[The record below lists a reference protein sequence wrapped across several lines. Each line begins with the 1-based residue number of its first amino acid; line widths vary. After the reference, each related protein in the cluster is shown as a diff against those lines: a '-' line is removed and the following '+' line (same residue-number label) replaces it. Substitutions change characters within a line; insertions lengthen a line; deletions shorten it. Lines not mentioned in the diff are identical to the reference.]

1 MKRLLPLILALSLGL
16 SACGKTEEPA
26 APAPAAD
33 APAVEAPATE
43 APAVDAAPAE
53 TGAEPTADAPAEPVA
68 EAPVATAA
76 DTAAPDATP
85 APTPAPATSP
95 EPVAAAPTGPEP
107 REGIDYVVLA
117 SPQPTFSQG
126 PGIEVAEVF
135 SYTCIHC
142 ANLQPRLNTWKA
154 GLAPDVRF
162 IYVPAAFGGA
172 VDNLGRGY
180 YAAEAVGLLDKTHDA
195 LFRAVLIERSFQ
207 TGSEEEIADWYAKQG
222 ADREA
227 FLSTMRSFAVTGK
240 LNRARQFALRTGVDS
255 TPSMI
260 VAGKYRA
267 VANGERGMEGLLST
281 VDWLVARER
290 AAAAP

>member
-76 DTAAPDATP
+76 PDATP
-85 APTPAPATSP
+85 APTPAPATSS

-290 AAAAP
+290 AAASP

>member
-16 SACGKTEEPA
+16 SACGKTEEA
-26 APAPAAD
+26 APAAA
-33 APAVEAPATE
+33 
-43 APAVDAAPAE
+43 
-53 TGAEPTADAPAEPVA
+53 
-68 EAPVATAA
+68 
-76 DTAAPDATP
+76 
-85 APTPAPATSP
+85 TPAPATESPAEPATPAPAAEAPAEASPDAPGEVAANPAPGEPTAEAPAQP
-95 EPVAAAPTGPEP
+95 EPAPAPAETPAPGEVAAAPALPAGPEP
-107 REGIDYVVLA
+107 REGVDYVVLA
-117 SPQPTFSQG
+117 SPQPTFGQG

-162 IYVPAAFGGA
+162 IYVPAAFGGV

-207 TGSEEEIADWYAKQG
+207 TGSEEEIADWYAKHG

-290 AAAAP
+290 AAASP